1 MALLGLW
8 PRPFGASVSAVQT
21 GCASLSSLTP
31 VTYLCTLLGIHC
43 VAAFLQLELFWG
55 YLTVKLFYLPAVP
68 ALHRRWW
75 CAPDVQ

>member
-1 MALLGLW
+1 MRW
-8 PRPFGASVSAVQT
+8 
-21 GCASLSSLTP
+21 LSSLTP

-68 ALHRRWW
+68 ALHPRWW
-75 CAPDVQ
+75 CAPDVRSRIHHPARWSSW